1 MKIEKISDN
10 QIRCTLSHED
20 LVDRELRISEL
31 AYGTEKAKAL
41 FRDMMQQANYEFGF
55 DAEDIPLMIEAI
67 PVSPECLVLVITK
80 VEDPEELDTRFSKF
94 SPDDSENYGS
104 NDDDDNYY
112 SFDSIEKSSE
122 EYPDDYSDDS
132 DEDKVDDEDDDIRN
146 FLPALKS
153 SSGKKKENDNKPG
166 KPSRL
171 PINIVKI
178 YSFQSLEEVIEM
190 SSVVYKYYN
199 GKNSLYKNPINSTY
213 YLVANKSE
221 HTTDE
226 FNKIGNLISEY
237 GTQERSTYASPYYYE
252 EHFDLIIKDNTI
264 QVLPYL

>member
-20 LVDRELRISEL
+20 LVNRELRISEL

-112 SFDSIEKSSE
+112 SFDPTEKSSE
-122 EYPDDYSDDS
+122 DLDGYSDS
-132 DEDKVDDEDDDIRN
+132 SDEDDDIRN
-146 FLPALKS
+146 FLPTPKS
-153 SSGKKKENDNKPG
+153 SPGKKQENDNKPK
-166 KPSRL
+166 KPSKL

-237 GTQERSTYASPYYYE
+237 GNQEQSTYASPYYYE